1 MCVCLGG
8 GGFNNIVP
16 ENEKVGTIRKK
27 EIKKSIEKKKDK
39 GEKRQQYQ
47 QFHLEFSWFHH
58 KPNIDC
64 FRQLQLNIQPLLSKK
79 RV

>member
-39 GEKRQQYQ
+39 GETAV
-47 QFHLEFSWFHH
+47 SII
-58 KPNIDC
+58 P
-64 FRQLQLNIQPLLSKK
+64 S
-79 RV
+79 